1 MENLGKKKYMEK
13 HNHLTDST
21 IQDWINSDKNLSN
34 FLVEIEKMSD
44 SYKEQAEIAFNRVTE
59 MYKLAKMPQDNIY
72 NEDDESQDDKQYEE
86 QTSVYEQLGLLKY
99 LMPDEDL
106 RGLVLNAIYFVKNGY
121 VSDIEAIMFK
131 KFGDN
136 IPDEVGFG
144 FRGENTDVEIVFV
157 LQGESWFD
165 LGCKMYTKYV

>member
-1 MENLGKKKYMEK
+1 VAKEKKYMEK
-13 HNHLTDST
+13 HNDLTDST
-21 IQDWINSDKNLSN
+21 IQDWINSEKDLANL
-34 FLVEIEKMSD
+34 LIEIEKMSD
-44 SYKEQAEIAFNRVTE
+44 SFKEQAEITFNKVCE
-59 MYKLAKMPQDNIY
+59 IYKLPKLPQDIVD
-72 NEDDESQDDKQYEE
+72 NEEYETQEEDKYEGE
-86 QTSVYEQLGLLKY
+86 TSVYEQLGLLKY
-99 LMPDEDL
+99 LMPNEDL

-121 VSDIEAIMFK
+121 VTDIEEVMLK

-165 LGCKMYTKYV
+165 LGCKMFTKYV